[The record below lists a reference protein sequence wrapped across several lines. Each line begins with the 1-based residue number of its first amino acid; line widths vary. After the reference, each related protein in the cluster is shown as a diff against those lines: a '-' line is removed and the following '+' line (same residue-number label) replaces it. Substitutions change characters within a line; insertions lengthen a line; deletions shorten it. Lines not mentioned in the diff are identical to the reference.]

1 MGYYSTYDGNITI
14 ENKTGTDHHDI
25 HEAIERLIT
34 PELISASSN
43 VSTRDGGTKV
53 EIDIYNVMKWYDWVA
68 DLTQFADELTKAGYT
83 VNGYIDRQGEEN
95 DDHDALSIENGV
107 ASVSVRRGTFATDED
122 IRSIIEAH
130 YAEGVDALVSAVA
143 SIFE

>member
-14 ENKTGTDHHDI
+14 EGKTGTDHHDV
-25 HEAIERLIT
+25 HEAIERLIA
-34 PELISASSN
+34 PNLSAPPSII
-43 VSTRDGGTKV
+43 THDGEV
-53 EIDIYNVMKWYDWVA
+53 EICIYDVTKWYDWNT
-68 DLTQFADELTKAGYT
+68 DITQFADELTKAGYI
-83 VNGYIDRQGEEN
+83 VNGHIDRQGEEN

-107 ASVSVRRGTFATDED
+107 ATVSVRRGTYATDED

-130 YAEGVDALVSAVA
+130 YAEGVDALVSAII

>member
-14 ENKTGTDHHDI
+14 KGKTGTDHHDI

-34 PELISASSN
+34 PNLSAPPH
-43 VSTRDGGTKV
+43 VSTSDGTIEV
-53 EIDIYNVMKWYDWVA
+53 EIYDVTKWYDWNT

-83 VNGYIDRQGEEN
+83 VNGHIDRQGEEN

-107 ASVSVRRGTFATDED
+107 ATVSVRRGTFATDEG

-130 YAEGVDALVSAVA
+130 YAEGVDALVSAITG
-143 SIFE
+143 IFE